1 MTASPTGL
9 NPRGKCTQEGRTP
22 LKRGFTLIEVLVTVV
37 LVSVAVVGVL
47 GGIRSIQAAGARA
60 RGADLMQ
67 RLVAEKVG
75 DIRLLSDPSTGGV
88 AGDFSDRGHGEITW
102 TARVETTGA
111 ANVDKVTV
119 TATSGRDS
127 QALTT
132 LVFARP
138 SSGAA
143 LGGLAP

>member
-1 MTASPTGL
+1 MTG
-9 NPRGKCTQEGRTP
+9 NEQV
-22 LKRGFTLIEVLVTVV
+22 KRGFTLIEVLVTVV

-75 DIRLLSDPSTGGV
+75 DIRLLSDPSTGGN
-88 AGDFSDRGHGEITW
+88 AGDFSDRGHADISW
-102 TARVETTGA
+102 TASVETTSA

-119 TATSGRDS
+119 TATRGGAS

-132 LVFARP
+132 LVFVRP
-138 SSGAA
+138 STGTTAGQ
-143 LGGLAP
+143 LGGTSVGEQAP

>member
-1 MTASPTGL
+1 M
-9 NPRGKCTQEGRTP
+9 
-22 LKRGFTLIEVLVTVV
+22 TVV

-60 RGADLMQ
+60 RGADLLQ

-75 DIRLLSDPSTGGV
+75 DIRLLADPSTSGN
-88 AGDFSDRGHGEITW
+88 AGDFSDRGHSDISW
-102 TARVETTGA
+102 TASVTTTAA

-119 TATSGRDS
+119 TATRGGQS

-132 LVFARP
+132 LVFVRP
-138 SSGAA
+138 SVGTSA
-143 LGGLAP
+143 GGQAP